1 MQAAAAGD
9 GKGGPLAKLRA
20 KLPPPAELKK
30 VTPLGAMFFFILF
43 AYTILRDT
51 KAGLSLPLLRLF
63 PAADVLVVTA
73 PGSGAEIIP
82 FLKTYVNLPG
92 AIGFTV
98 FYSWLSNKFSQQ
110 QVFTGLVSTFIAFFT
125 LYSLFDP
132 CKEMAYIPLDAE
144 AKTKGKAA
152 VDVIGSE
159 LRADRSSTRN
169 PLGKSGG
176 SLLQQAMIFSVGSLA
191 ASTPYLAGCLF
202 VIIAVW
208 LRAARS
214 LNTQFTAAMAE
225 EGAEA

>member
-1 MQAAAAGD
+1 
-9 GKGGPLAKLRA
+9 
-20 KLPPPAELKK
+20 
-30 VTPLGAMFFFILF
+30 
-43 AYTILRDT
+43 
-51 KAGLSLPLLRLF
+51 
-63 PAADVLVVTA
+63 
-73 PGSGAEIIP
+73 
-82 FLKTYVNLPG
+82 
-92 AIGFTV
+92 
-98 FYSWLSNKFSQQ
+98 
-110 QVFTGLVSTFIAFFT
+110 
-125 LYSLFDP
+125 
-132 CKEMAYIPLDAE
+132 MAYIPLDAE

-152 VDVIGSE
+152 VDVIG
-159 LRADRSSTRN
+159 N